1 MSSVE
6 EGEVESQRQTRNN
19 ILGDQPRCVA
29 EGAGECILALNR
41 WLCDFITS
49 LVPIEE
55 SLNMTLAL
63 EV

>member
-6 EGEVESQRQTRNN
+6 EGEVKSQRQTRNN

-29 EGAGECILALNR
+29 EGAGECILALNT

>member
-6 EGEVESQRQTRNN
+6 EGEVKSQRQTRNN
-19 ILGDQPRCVA
+19 ILGHQPRCVA
-29 EGAGECILALNR
+29 EGAGECILALNT